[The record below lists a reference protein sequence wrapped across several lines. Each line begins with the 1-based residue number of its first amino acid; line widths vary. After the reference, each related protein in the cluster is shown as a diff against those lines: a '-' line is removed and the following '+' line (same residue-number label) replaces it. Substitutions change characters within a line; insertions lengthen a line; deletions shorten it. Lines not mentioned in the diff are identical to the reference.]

1 MSKAH
6 RHSHDPTS
14 YGKIFAIGIFLNFS
28 FVLIEVW
35 GGWKSDSLALI
46 ADAGH
51 NLSDVGGMLLAWVAY
66 AVSKL
71 KPNAQ
76 HTFGWRK
83 ASVLA
88 GLANALMLIYG
99 MGSLAWEAA
108 HRFQNPE
115 AVDSITVMMISGVG
129 ILINGFTAWMFS
141 KGSQKDINIRG
152 AFLHMAS
159 DALVSAGV
167 LIAGGLTLWKGWLWI
182 DPLISLVIA
191 FLIILST
198 WSLLKNSLHQLFDGV
213 PLGIDLVSLRAAL
226 LELPNVKSVH
236 DLHVWGISTSE
247 NAVTAH
253 VVLASSSID
262 HGELLRDIED
272 LLHQRFAI
280 THITIQFE
288 NLDFAEYCVKK
299 SFQCNLT

>member
-1 MSKAH
+1 M
-6 RHSHDPTS
+6 
-14 YGKIFAIGIFLNFS
+14 
-28 FVLIEVW
+28 
-35 GGWKSDSLALI
+35 
-46 ADAGH
+46 
-51 NLSDVGGMLLAWVAY
+51 
-66 AVSKL
+66 
-71 KPNAQ
+71 
-76 HTFGWRK
+76 
-83 ASVLA
+83 A
-88 GLANALMLIYG
+88 GLANALMLIFG

-108 HRFQNPE
+108 HRFQNPQ

-167 LIAGGLTLWKGWLWI
+167 LIAGGLTLWKGWVWI

-213 PLGIDLVSLRAAL
+213 PLGIDLVSLRVAL

-247 NAVTAH
+247 IALIAH
-253 VVLASSSID
+253 IVLESTSSENEQLIQV
-262 HGELLRDIED
+262 IEKLVHD
-272 LLHQRFAI
+272 RFEI
-280 THITIQFE
+280 THVTIQFE
-288 NLDFAEYCVKK
+288 SFDFANKCSLKID
-299 SFQCNLT
+299 

>member
-1 MSKAH
+1 MSEGH
-6 RHSHDPTS
+6 HHNQGQVSFGR
-14 YGKIFAIGIFLNFS
+14 IFAIGILLNFG
-28 FVLIEVW
+28 FVLIEAW
-35 GGWKSDSLALI
+35 GGWRSDSLALI

-71 KPNAQ
+71 KPNTK

-88 GLANALMLIYG
+88 GLANALMLIFA

-115 AVDSITVMMISGVG
+115 AVDSVTVMMVSGVG

-167 LIAGGLTLWKGWLWI
+167 LIAGGLTLWKGWLWV

-191 FLIILST
+191 VLIVLST
-198 WSLLKNSLHQLFDGV
+198 WSLLRSSLHQLFDGV
-213 PLGIDLVSLRAAL
+213 PPNIDLVSLKEAIL
-226 LELPNVKSVH
+226 GLPNVNAVH

-247 NAVTAH
+247 NALTAH
-253 VVLASSSID
+253 VVLGNPSIECD
-262 HGELLRDIED
+262 KLLLAIEKI
-272 LLHQRFAI
+272 LHDRFEI
-280 THITIQFE
+280 HHSTIQFE
-288 NLDFAEYCVKK
+288 SVDFAGRCVL
-299 SFQCNLT
+299 NIG

>member
-1 MSKAH
+1 MSEGHHHNQGRASFG
-6 RHSHDPTS
+6 R
-14 YGKIFAIGIFLNFS
+14 IFAIGILLNFG
-28 FVLIEVW
+28 FVLIEAW
-35 GGWKSDSLALI
+35 GGWRSDSLALI

-71 KPNAQ
+71 KPNTK

-88 GLANALMLIYG
+88 GLANALMLIFA

-108 HRFQNPE
+108 HRFHNPE
-115 AVDSITVMMISGVG
+115 AVDSVTVMMISGVG

-152 AFLHMAS
+152 AFVHMAS

-167 LIAGGLTLWKGWLWI
+167 LIAGGLTLWKGWLWV
-182 DPLISLVIA
+182 DPLISIVIA
-191 FLIILST
+191 ALIILST
-198 WSLLKNSLHQLFDGV
+198 WSLLRGSLHQLFDGV
-213 PLGIDLVSLRAAL
+213 PPNIDLVSLKVAIL
-226 LELPNVKSVH
+226 GLPNVIAVH

-247 NAVTAH
+247 NALTAH
-253 VVLASSSID
+253 VVLGNSSIEGD
-262 HGELLRDIED
+262 RLLLAIEKILRD
-272 LLHQRFAI
+272 RFEI
-280 THITIQFE
+280 RHSTIQFE
-288 NLDFAEYCVKK
+288 SVDFAGRCGL
-299 SFQCNLT
+299 NIG

>member
-1 MSKAH
+1 MVGG
-6 RHSHDPTS
+6 RTRWHS
-14 YGKIFAIGIFLNFS
+14 
-28 FVLIEVW
+28 
-35 GGWKSDSLALI
+35 SLMR
-46 ADAGH
+46 H

-71 KPNAQ
+71 KPNST

-88 GLANALMLIYG
+88 GFANALMLIFG

-115 AVDSITVMMISGVG
+115 AVDSVTVMLISGVG
-129 ILINGFTAWMFS
+129 IMINGFTAWMFS
-141 KGSQKDINIRG
+141 KGSQKDSNIRG

-167 LIAGGLTLWKGWLWI
+167 LIAGGLTLWKGWLWM

-191 FLIILST
+191 FLIIFST

-213 PLGIDLVSLRAAL
+213 PPEINLDEVRLAL
-226 LELPNVKSVH
+226 LALPNVQNIHS
-236 DLHVWGISTSE
+236 LHVWKIGTSE
-247 NAVTAH
+247 IALTVH
-253 VVLASSSID
+253 LVLNSPIIESD
-262 HGELLRDIED
+262 ELLKTVQE
-272 LLHQRFAI
+272 LLLETFEI
-280 THITIQFE
+280 THSTLQVESNFHAALCLYNKE
-288 NLDFAEYCVKK
+288 N
-299 SFQCNLT
+299 

>member
-1 MSKAH
+1 MNEH
-6 RHSHDPTS
+6 THDHAPKS
-14 YGKIFAIGIFLNFS
+14 FGKIFAIGILLNFG
-28 FVLIEVW
+28 FVLIEAW
-35 GGWKSDSLALI
+35 GGWRSDSLALI

-71 KPNAQ
+71 KPNST

-88 GLANALMLIYG
+88 GFANALMLIFG

-108 HRFQNPE
+108 HRFQHPE
-115 AVDSITVMMISGVG
+115 AVDSVTVMLISGVG
-129 ILINGFTAWMFS
+129 IMINGFTAWMFS
-141 KGSQKDINIRG
+141 KGSQKDSNIRG

-167 LIAGGLTLWKGWLWI
+167 LIAGGLTLWKGWLWM

-213 PLGIDLVSLRAAL
+213 PPDVNLDEVRLAL
-226 LELPNVKSVH
+226 LALPNVQSIH
-236 DLHVWGISTSE
+236 SLHVWSISTSE
-247 NAVTAH
+247 IALTAH
-253 VVLASSSID
+253 LVLDRQAGTND
-262 HGELLRDIED
+262 ELLSAAEKILHEGFEITNVTLQIES
-272 LLHQRFAI
+272 Q
-280 THITIQFE
+280 TYIQTCS
-288 NLDFAEYCVKK
+288 A
-299 SFQCNLT
+299 LTSCTS